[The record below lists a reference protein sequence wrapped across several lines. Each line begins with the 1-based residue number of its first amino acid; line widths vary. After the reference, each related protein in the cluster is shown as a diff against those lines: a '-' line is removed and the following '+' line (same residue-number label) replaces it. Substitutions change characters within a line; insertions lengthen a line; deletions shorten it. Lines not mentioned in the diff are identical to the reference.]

1 MLLFKWAAAVPLAAL
16 VATGA
21 SVANAAT
28 VTYDFTIDSCT
39 GTCGTNPFGTI
50 KLTDAS
56 GGGVDVVV
64 TLLNGD
70 KFVKTGAGDAF
81 TFDLVG
87 NPTITV
93 SNITTGFSLIS
104 TSAGST
110 LPNGAI
116 GHFEYGFTCSGCG
129 PGASSPLAGPLSFHV
144 AGVTISSFDD
154 PNSGGNL
161 FSADII
167 GNNGKTGVVAANTV
181 PAVPEP
187 STWAMMILGFCGL
200 GVLTYRR
207 KNRPAL
213 SAA

>member
-1 MLLFKWAAAVPLAAL
+1 MALFNWVKAILLIMFVIGG
-16 VATGA
+16 TR
-21 SVANAAT
+21 VANAST
-28 VTYDFTIDSCT
+28 ITYDFTVDSCT

-50 KLTDAS
+50 KLTDAA
-56 GGGVDVVV
+56 GGGVDVLV

-93 SNITTGFSLIS
+93 TNITTGFSLIS
-104 TSAGST
+104 THAGST

-144 AGVTISSFDD
+144 ANVTIASFND

-161 FSADII
+161 FSTDII
-167 GNNGKTGVVAANTV
+167 GNNGNTGVVAANAV

-187 STWAMMILGFCGL
+187 STWAMVIFGFL
-200 GVLTYRR
+200 GVGFLKYRR
-207 KNRPAL
+207 QNPYNW
-213 SAA
+213 AA